1 MQTQQKTCPHG
12 VEVGT
17 RRGERQSGHCRA
29 SAAENPQVA
38 ADDEGAPVRQGRA
51 GGHAVHHLASLVS
64 ESW

>member
-29 SAAENPQVA
+29 SAAKNPQVA
-38 ADDEGAPVRQGRA
+38 ADDEGAPVKGGQGDMQCIIW
-51 GGHAVHHLASLVS
+51 LVS
-64 ESW
+64 LGSAW